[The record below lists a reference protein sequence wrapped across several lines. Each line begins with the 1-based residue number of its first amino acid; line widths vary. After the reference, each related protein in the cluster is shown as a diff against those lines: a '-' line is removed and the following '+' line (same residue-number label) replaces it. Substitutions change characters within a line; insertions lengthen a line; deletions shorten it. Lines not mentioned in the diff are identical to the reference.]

1 MRGSKK
7 QILCKDKN
15 IENICNL
22 YKMGLTNTQIAE
34 ELDMTLENVK
44 SYMKR
49 YIRIRTDYSYIN
61 QLHDIN
67 KKKLKEE
74 EQMRKRIVKAA
85 KREIAMKVGQFI
97 NTETLVRKSCHS
109 AYEYKRGVYTY
120 KYDKNT
126 RPADLPQRFRCSSY

>member
-7 QILCKDKN
+7 EILCKDKN

-34 ELDMTLENVK
+34 ELNMTLENVK

-49 YIRIRTDYSYIN
+49 YIRIRADYSYIN
-61 QLHDIN
+61 QLHNIN

-74 EQMRKRIVKAA
+74 EQMRKRIIETA
-85 KREIAMKVGQFI
+85 KREIASKVGQII
-97 NTETLVRKSCHS
+97 NTETLVRKCCNS
-109 AYEYKRGVYTY
+109 AYEYKKGTYVY

-126 RPADLPQRFRCSSY
+126 RPADLPQRFSV